1 MTDIVVRGISFNRVL
16 LKTMSLSECKEMLK
30 TIDYSI
36 VKEAYYIAN
45 PKRKKI
51 VKKSK

>member
-1 MTDIVVRGISFNRVL
+1 MSDIVIRGISFNRVA
-16 LKTMSLSECKEMLK
+16 LKTMSLSECKEAMK

-45 PKRKKI
+45 PKKKKI